1 MLLLGDAIKHRYFY
15 AGFLFLL
22 ASYTD
27 YLDGKFARKYNIIT
41 SFGQIM
47 DPLSDKIL
55 VVSMFICFVASGLV
69 PALAVVLIVA
79 REFIVTSV
87 RLIVLQNNGE
97 VVSAN
102 FFGKLKTFTQMMS
115 IIWILF
121 SEVYIDLWKN
131 HFIFSPP
138 DVNMINFIQNFLIW
152 ISVILSYISGV
163 IYLYSNRK
171 CISLDI

>member
-1 MLLLGDAIKHRYFY
+1 MLGDAIEHRYFY
-15 AGFLFLL
+15 AGILFLL

-27 YLDGKFARKYNIIT
+27 HLDGKFARKYNTVT

-55 VVSMFICFVASGLV
+55 VTSIFICFLASGLV

-87 RLIVLQNNGE
+87 RLIVLQNKGE

-102 FFGKLKTFTQMMS
+102 FFGKLKTFTQMIS

-131 HFIFSPP
+131 HFVFFQPDINIIIFTQ
-138 DVNMINFIQNFLIW
+138 DLLIW
-152 ISVILSYISGV
+152 MSVILSYISGV
-163 IYLYSNRK
+163 IYLYSNKK
-171 CISLDI
+171 CIALDI

>member
-1 MLLLGDAIKHRYFY
+1 MI
-15 AGFLFLL
+15 LFLI

-27 YLDGKFARKYNIIT
+27 YLDGKFARKYNTIT

-55 VVSMFICFVASGLV
+55 IVSMLICFVSEGLV
-69 PALAVVLIVA
+69 SPLAVVLIAA

-87 RLIVLQNNGE
+87 RLIVLQNKGE

-102 FFGKLKTFTQMMS
+102 FFGKLKTFTQMIS
-115 IIWILF
+115 IIFILI

-131 HFIFSPP
+131 HFIIAQFDINS
-138 DVNMINFIQNFLIW
+138 INFIQNLLIW
-152 ISVILSYISGV
+152 ISVVLSYVSGA

-171 CISLDI
+171 CIALDI